1 MRTKIRNIVDNNLY
15 LLLFFSLLQI
25 LSFIFDDIINQII
38 GSQDPVLY
46 IVFIFGIYFGYTTDI
61 FIHYPVIIKKLVII
75 VLAVIISYFLYNIYY
90 AFFISGNNSFF
101 SEIII
106 SGGYSISFLGMSLLL
121 IFPAYIVGILF
132 GRLINKFVL
141 NRVNN

>member
-1 MRTKIRNIVDNNLY
+1 MRTKIRNIVDNDLY

-25 LSFIFDDIINQII
+25 LSFIIDDIINQII

-46 IVFIFGIYFGYTTDI
+46 IVFIFGIYFGSTTDI
-61 FIHYPVIIKKLVII
+61 FIHYLMIIKKLVII

-106 SGGYSISFLGMSLLL
+106 SGGYSFSFLVMSLLL
-121 IFPAYIVGILF
+121 IFPAYFVGILF